1 MFRYTVTVGGTTFTV
16 SKLKEAGYLRTTKEV
31 ADKMKDRKEDLRERY
46 EERRDKV
53 RKKLAENILF
63 RAKIYASS
71 KSLSHLPSAQGCK
84 L

>member
-53 RKKLAENILF
+53 RNELA
-63 RAKIYASS
+63 
-71 KSLSHLPSAQGCK
+71 
-84 L
+84 

>member
-53 RKKLAENILF
+53 RRELAGNIF
-63 RAKIYASS
+63 YS
-71 KSLSHLPSAQGCK
+71 CK
-84 L
+84 NLCI